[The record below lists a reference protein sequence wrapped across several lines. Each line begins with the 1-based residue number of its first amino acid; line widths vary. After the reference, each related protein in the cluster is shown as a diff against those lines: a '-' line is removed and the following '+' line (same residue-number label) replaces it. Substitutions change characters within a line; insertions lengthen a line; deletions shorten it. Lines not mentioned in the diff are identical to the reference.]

1 MAIGKKKVRHKK
13 GFNGKD
19 WRKGE
24 ERKVNTSKKRALWQF
39 TSRTPDRREAENLA
53 AERERKAPVGLR
65 LGGGKRG
72 RERRE
77 GEGERGGEGEM
88 SCSVVWPQ
96 HKNLPSHM
104 CCHG

>member
-53 AERERKAPVGLR
+53 AECERKAPVGLR
-65 LGGGKRG
+65 LGREAERGDKG
-72 RERRE
+72 REREEERE
-77 GEGERGGEGEM
+77 R
-88 SCSVVWPQ
+88 
-96 HKNLPSHM
+96 
-104 CCHG
+104 